1 MFGIGM
7 NAVLAAFGGG
17 LFGAALGALPAFI
30 FCGFAVLA
38 GEALALATG
47 GASITGAIGFGTL
60 FGPHIAFGG
69 GAAATAY
76 AGQKGRLESGA
87 DILAPLYGI
96 EENWD
101 ILLIGGIFG
110 ILGLVVEA
118 FFANI
123 GTPTDTIA
131 LTVAISAFVHRL
143 AFSDTGIF
151 GTYDPE
157 KSDSRWS
164 PPSEIAWLPWQMNAS
179 QLLPLGLGVGLVA
192 GHITLVTGSVFIM
205 FGITAASLIILQ
217 TMGKGPVT
225 HHIAFPAAAA
235 AMATGSVIWG
245 GIFGILGA
253 FIGEFFA
260 RLFYDWGDTH
270 IDPPAC
276 TIAVLITAA
285 MLFLGFTF

>member
-1 MFGIGM
+1 MAGISLSL
-7 NAVLAAFGGG
+7 VLAAFGGG
-17 LFGAALGALPAFI
+17 VFGAALGALPAFI
-30 FCGFAVLA
+30 FCGFAVMA

-60 FGPHIAFGG
+60 FGPHIAFAG

-76 AGQKGRLESGA
+76 AGKKGRLEDPA
-87 DILAPLYGI
+87 NILAPLYGI

-101 ILLIGGIFG
+101 ILLVGGIFG
-110 ILGLVVEA
+110 VLGLVIEA
-118 FFANI
+118 FFSGI

-131 LTVAISAFVHRL
+131 LTVAISAIIKRV
-143 AFSDTGIF
+143 AFSDKGVF

-157 KSDSRWS
+157 KSDSFWK
-164 PPSEIAWLPWQMNAS
+164 PPKEIAWLPWQMTFS
-179 QLLPLGLGVGLVA
+179 QLLPLGLGVGLIS
-192 GHITLVTGSVFIM
+192 GYITIVTGSKFIM
-205 FGITAASLIILQ
+205 FGITAASLIILETKGQ
-217 TMGKGPVT
+217 GPVT

-235 AMATGSVIWG
+235 AIATGSVIWG

-260 RLFYDWGDTH
+260 RLFYDWGNTH

-285 MLFLGFTF
+285 MLFLGFSF